1 VREDKLVEPLFCK
14 EILYQ
19 ISLGDLGGFR
29 EVLEAELRVELG

>member
-1 VREDKLVEPLFCK
+1 VREDNLEKPLFCK

-29 EVLEAELRVELG
+29 EVSEVELTIELD